1 MKVRRLNT
9 TAAPVKW
16 WAARDAQRR
25 NDENR
30 LLYTPNQQSRA
41 ETLRDC
47 AEVAFNKKCYVSYGK
62 RRIVSIKV
70 NGASRGN
77 SSFEQLVSQY
87 PNSEKVVTPQGITY
101 RVDL

>member
-1 MKVRRLNT
+1 MKVRQLNT

-16 WAARDAQRR
+16 WAAMDAQRR

>member
-9 TAAPVKW
+9 TQAPVKW
-16 WAARDAQRR
+16 WAAMDAQRR

-30 LLYTPNQQSRA
+30 LLYTTNQQSRA

-62 RRIVSIKV
+62 RKVSIKV

-77 SSFEQLVSQY
+77 GSFEQLVAQY